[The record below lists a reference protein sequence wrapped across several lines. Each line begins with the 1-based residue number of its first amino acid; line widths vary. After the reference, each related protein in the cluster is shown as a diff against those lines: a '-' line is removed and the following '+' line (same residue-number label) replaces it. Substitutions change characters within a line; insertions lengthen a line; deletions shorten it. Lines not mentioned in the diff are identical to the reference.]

1 MTRPQELTAGQP
13 GCAGMRIGVRTRG
26 CNGLSYTLD
35 YAMGKAA
42 DINILYYYRAIVM
55 NDISL

>member
-1 MTRPQELTAGQP
+1 
-13 GCAGMRIGVRTRG
+13 MRIGVRTRG

-42 DINILYYYRAIVM
+42 DINILYYRANVEREWIAFF
-55 NDISL
+55 ISPMSSPDSCHKC